1 MTRADESEELMS
13 ISWLFSGMSLCSD
26 SHRWRRTRKVM
37 LYLRLR
43 EIRAM
48 GLRVAGTCGINS
60 LSLSLSICNPAIL
73 CCVKSKLWQ
82 DLILPPP
89 SLPTLHALS
98 ILQWWWQI
106 VFSFASLLCAVAYHV
121 DWPVLPL
128 LWQNKMKKPW
138 HYYPTFKMCLHS
150 HPCSDG
156 FPELLKPH
164 RVVSM
169 SRRCTN

>member
-1 MTRADESEELMS
+1 MKARNWWVSPGFFQECLFAQIHIDEGEQGR
-13 ISWLFSGMSLCSD
+13 WCCTYASGKS
-26 SHRWRRTRKVM
+26 
-37 LYLRLR
+37 
-43 EIRAM
+43 AM

-60 LSLSLSICNPAIL
+60 LSLSSSICNPAIL